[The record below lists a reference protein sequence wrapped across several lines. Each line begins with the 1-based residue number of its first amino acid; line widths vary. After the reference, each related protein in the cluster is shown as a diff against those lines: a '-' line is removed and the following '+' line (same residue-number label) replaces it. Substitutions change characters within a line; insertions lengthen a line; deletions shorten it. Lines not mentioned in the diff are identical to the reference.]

1 MTSTTRM
8 LSSDLSIRRALN
20 TWPPSPRRLLSTATN
35 DFNIDIFLHSP
46 DSPLQKLLPLISR
59 FGFNP
64 RYLQSLP
71 WVSVDQCSLTHDL
84 LTAFLFLIKTYS
96 YSFSASTAFT
106 HKDIPLH
113 LYDIS
118 FCITELH
125 LTFHLWYTVQHI
137 VRNISQPQFTLI
149 QRRKSHYSL
158 AEAQLRDHLEFRPFL
173 RTNLAWKHR

>member
-1 MTSTTRM
+1 MNWVHNGPNFMSTTHPLRNLFLSSWIHLSSSMSCTMTSTTRM
-8 LSSDLSIRRALN
+8 LSLDLSLRRALN

-84 LTAFLFLIKTYS
+84 LTAFSSLS
-96 YSFSASTAFT
+96 RRT
-106 HKDIPLH
+106 HTHSLHQLH
-113 LYDIS
+113 LSIKIS
-118 FCITELH
+118 HCIYMTLV
-125 LTFHLWYTVQHI
+125 TV
-137 VRNISQPQFTLI
+137 
-149 QRRKSHYSL
+149 
-158 AEAQLRDHLEFRPFL
+158 
-173 RTNLAWKHR
+173 